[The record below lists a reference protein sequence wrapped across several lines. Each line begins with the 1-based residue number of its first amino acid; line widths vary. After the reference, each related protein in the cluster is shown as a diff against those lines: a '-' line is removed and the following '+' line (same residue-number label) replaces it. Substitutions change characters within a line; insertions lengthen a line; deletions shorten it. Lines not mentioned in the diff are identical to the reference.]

1 MPIWLIEFFGA
12 SDLDLAFVLIAVMT
26 APIWLAMILCP
37 QARLTQA
44 IAQPLLVGLC
54 FAVLLVILLWK
65 SYAAAGFPDLIL
77 YLRYDD
83 AQQFARHPVAFLV
96 LFCNLQ
102 ILNLVLGTVIYK
114 QAQRARIGA
123 HIELVLCWLLGA
135 IALLPFALR
144 LFFKRKSL
152 R

>member
-102 ILNLVLGTVIYK
+102 LSLI
-114 QAQRARIGA
+114 
-123 HIELVLCWLLGA
+123 HI
-135 IALLPFALR
+135 
-144 LFFKRKSL
+144 
-152 R
+152 